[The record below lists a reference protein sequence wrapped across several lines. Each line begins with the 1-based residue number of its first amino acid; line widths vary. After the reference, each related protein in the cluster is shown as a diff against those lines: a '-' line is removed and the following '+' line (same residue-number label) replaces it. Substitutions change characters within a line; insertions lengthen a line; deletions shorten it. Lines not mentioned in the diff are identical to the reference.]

1 MRKNSGYRITIGIL
15 LAIIIFQWLLILNL
29 KVSKPKKVTKI
40 TPLVKARIAIVIDD
54 WGYNL
59 NNLGILRE
67 IKYPLTISIL
77 PNLPY
82 SQQVAEELHKRGFE
96 IMLHLP
102 LEPHEKYRL
111 EKNTIMTS
119 FDEATIKNILAGD
132 LTSVMYARGV
142 SNHMGSS
149 ATEDLKT
156 MQAVFKEL
164 KRRNLYFLDSV
175 VSAESV
181 CSDLARKTKLG
192 FAKRDI
198 FLDNVEEAGYIRAQ
212 IYKLKSRA
220 KTRGFAVAI
229 GHDRSVTLNVLKEEM
244 PLLEKE
250 GYKLVFVSEL
260 IR

>member
-15 LAIIIFQWLLILNL
+15 LAIIIFQWLLIFNL
-29 KVSKPKKVTKI
+29 KITKPKKITKI
-40 TPLVKARIAIVIDD
+40 APAVKARIAIVIDD

-59 NNLGILRE
+59 NNLDTLNAIN
-67 IKYPLTISIL
+67 YPLTMSIL
-77 PNLPY
+77 PNLNY
-82 SQQVAEELHKRGFE
+82 TRHIAEFLHSRGFE
-96 IMLHLP
+96 IILHLP

-111 EKNTIMTS
+111 EKDTIMTS
-119 FDEATIKNILAGD
+119 FDEATIKSILAKD

-156 MQAVFKEL
+156 MQVIFKEL
-164 KRRNLYFLDSV
+164 KRRNLYFLDSF
-175 VSAESV
+175 VSDKSV
-181 CSDLARKTKLG
+181 CSDLARKMGLG
-192 FAKRDI
+192 FVKRDI
-198 FLDNVEEAGYIRAQ
+198 FLDNIEESGYIREQ
-212 IYKLKSRA
+212 INKLKSRA

-229 GHDRSVTLNVLKEEM
+229 GHNRFVTLNVLKEEI

-260 IR
+260 IK